1 MLEPLLPTITW
12 IELGMSNM
20 NGVGEMGGMGDMG
33 GLVNINGDG
42 GGGYGIVFEMWG
54 RFKNGKYYTLY

>member
-1 MLEPLLPTITW
+1 
-12 IELGMSNM
+12 MSNM
-20 NGVGEMGGMGDMG
+20 DGVGEMGGIGDMD